1 MTNCRGLLFT
11 LQKERNNNNC
21 NLLSPTHTNT
31 IYGINSTCTII
42 KGNSSKYSIAFN
54 KITCTIIKSNNS
66 KYNITYYMIIYL

>member
-42 KGNSSKYSIAFN
+42 KGNNVNIVLPLIKLHVLLL
-54 KITCTIIKSNNS
+54 KVIIV
-66 KYNITYYMIIYL
+66 NITLHTI